1 MPKRFREQVIE
12 CSSITGE
19 GLLKQYVKKEFDLV
33 KISNMTSRPILTND
47 HKEYWVIDGSV
58 VYIYSREKAD

>member
-1 MPKRFREQVIE
+1 M
-12 CSSITGE
+12 
-19 GLLKQYVKKEFDLV
+19 LKQYVKKEFDLV

-47 HKEYWVIDGSV
+47 HKEYWVIDGNV

>member
-1 MPKRFREQVIE
+1 M
-12 CSSITGE
+12 
-19 GLLKQYVKKEFDLV
+19 LKQYVKKEFDLV